1 MNISSVNL
9 QSFAKNNQVFSGKQ
23 KPYYGFKDK
32 EADIKTVSADDIRQ
46 LEQLLD
52 KIPAEKVIELILQ
65 VNSGT
70 TQSADSIRKISTAWI
85 DSLTSEQKTELI
97 AELFSSDRTD
107 RSLPMYKLGDENIK
121 IALAQI
127 EKRLRQ
133 TPPMQTKYFIS
144 DPIDKNRLNTED
156 INNKLINK
164 FRKDKK

>member
-32 EADIKTVSADDIRQ
+32 EADIKTVSADD
-46 LEQLLD
+46 
-52 KIPAEKVIELILQ
+52 
-65 VNSGT
+65 
-70 TQSADSIRKISTAWI
+70 
-85 DSLTSEQKTELI
+85 
-97 AELFSSDRTD
+97 SSDRTD

-121 IALAQI
+121 IALAQT

-144 DPIDKNRLNTED
+144 DPIDKNRLNIED
-156 INNKLINK
+156 ENFKPNNYMDVFLIEQE
-164 FRKDKK
+164 